1 MRVCQWKYKYTIY
14 GLIRLETLTCTCPK
28 SLPDK
33 AYPHGISHELML
45 VRIAILF
52 FFYMYN
58 VNWLFQSAVIRPS
71 LTSTNTSDK
80 AGGLR
85 DGLSTLESDNFWNWV
100 PDKEVI
106 DPENNG
112 WHWNTYHVHNHS
124 DQSSVRKT
132 FTISTIIARS
142 GRIT

>member
-1 MRVCQWKYKYTIY
+1 MKRLHVHVLKVFR
-14 GLIRLETLTCTCPK
+14 IRRIHTVYLMSWCWLESPF
-28 SLPDK
+28 
-33 AYPHGISHELML
+33 Y
-45 VRIAILF
+45 F

-71 LTSTNTSDK
+71 LTSTYTSDK

-85 DGLSTLESDNFWNWV
+85 DGLSSLESDNFWNWV

-142 GRIT
+142 GRNHIEEAVAFSETYPSP